1 MKEYRNLLLAAL
13 ALIFCL
19 LNPSTADA
27 YVGPGS
33 GVTVIG
39 AALSLIGGVLLAI
52 VGFIWYPIKRLIR
65 RSKQRSQPQGA
76 DTAAL

>member
-1 MKEYRNLLLAAL
+1 MREHRNLLLAAV
-13 ALIFCL
+13 ALILCL
-19 LNPSTADA
+19 LGPSTADA

-39 AALSLIGGVLLAI
+39 AALSLVGGILLAI

-65 RSKQRSQPQGA
+65 RSKQRSHPQRA
-76 DTAAL
+76 DTATL